1 MPCYDRGVRRLL
13 APVLLVA
20 IAATARADELAPRR
34 NVVRVEHRPAAENP
48 GLGPSA
54 APVTAELFFVP
65 GQIESNRAYK
75 RLVELQSRHPRRLR
89 VVFRVI
95 TRQAQVVIPI
105 AALEAYAQGRFEE
118 FMDAVVA
125 ARSGAVRREQL
136 PAIAEAAGMDGVR
149 LDQAIERA
157 LDLDE
162 LPEPLRDN
170 DRRRLRQRGANVP
183 ELLFNGAPVGQTLSA
198 LDVDELERYYDDAYD
213 AAQQRIADGVP
224 ADQILEA
231 SERALAP
238 TWAVTHSS
246 AGPIDDPELG
256 WEMPEGPPPLLAES
270 LVVEGL
276 PAEGDDTASVE
287 VVVLCNL
294 RYVSCRQQL
303 DGVGRRLHDLY
314 PDEVRLVWHPWYD
327 AAVDGNQDAPRLH
340 AAALCAEA
348 QGAGWKWIDETLRQV
363 MRGAGEGEVDEMI
376 DAVAELAEVDRGEL
390 DRCIARAGE
399 AVDAR
404 VAAAAR
410 AGVTHGPAIV
420 IGGRVYLGGFTDS
433 RAASP
438 LVDAELAPG
447 LLEQMVPDWQR

>member
-1 MPCYDRGVRRLL
+1 
-13 APVLLVA
+13 
-20 IAATARADELAPRR
+20 
-34 NVVRVEHRPAAENP
+34 
-48 GLGPSA
+48 
-54 APVTAELFFVP
+54 
-65 GQIESNRAYK
+65 
-75 RLVELQSRHPRRLR
+75 

-105 AALEAYAQGRFEE
+105 AALEAYAQGKFDD
-118 FMDAVVA
+118 FMDAIVS

-170 DRRRLRQRGANVP
+170 ERRRMRQRGANVP

-198 LDVDELERYYDDAYD
+198 LDVEELERYYDDAYD
-213 AAQQRIADGVP
+213 QAQQLLGDGVP
-224 ADQILEA
+224 ADRILEA

-238 TWAVTHSS
+238 TWAVTHTA
-246 AGPIDDPELG
+246 AGPIDDPEPG
-256 WEMPEGPPPLLAES
+256 WEMPETAPPLLDRS
-270 LVVEGL
+270 LVVDGL
-276 PAEGDDTASVE
+276 PAEGGEAAAVE
-287 VVVLCNL
+287 VIVLCNL

-303 DGVGRRLHDLY
+303 DGVGRRLHELY
-314 PDEVRLVWHPWYD
+314 PDEVRLVWYPWYD
-327 AAVDGNQDAPRLH
+327 TGVEGNQDAPRLH

-363 MRGAGEGEVDEMI
+363 MRGAGEGEVDAMI
-376 DAVAELAEVDRGEL
+376 DTVAELAEVDRGEL
-390 DRCIARAGE
+390 DRCVARLGDG
-399 AVDAR
+399 VDGR
-404 VAAAAR
+404 VADAVA
-410 AGVTHGPAIV
+410 AGVSHGPAIV
-420 IGGRVYLGGFTDS
+420 IGGRVYLGGFTDA

-447 LLEQMVPDWQR
+447 LLERMVPDWQR